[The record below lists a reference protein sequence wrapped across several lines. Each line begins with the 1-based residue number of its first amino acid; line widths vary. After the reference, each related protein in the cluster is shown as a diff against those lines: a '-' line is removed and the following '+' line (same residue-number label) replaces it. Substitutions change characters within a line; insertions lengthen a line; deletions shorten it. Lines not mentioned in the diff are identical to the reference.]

1 MSVQLI
7 AKDNYR
13 VVVGLGMTGLSCARY
28 LSAKQLPFSVV
39 DSRQN
44 PPGLDAF
51 KAEFPDVS
59 LTLGK
64 ISDESLQ
71 GANELVV
78 SPGVALQEPAI
89 ARAIAKGIPV
99 CGDVDLFVR
108 EAGAPIVAITG
119 SNGKS
124 TVTALVGEMAKEAG
138 RNVAVGGNIG
148 VPVLE
153 LLKEQQV
160 DLYVIELSSFQLERS
175 QTINAEVATVLNLS
189 ADHMDRYPDMLSYHQ
204 AKHRIFAGCKQ
215 VVVNRQDTLSKPI
228 VAEGVTAL
236 TFGLNRPDFKG
247 FGLVEEQGEEHLAF
261 EFDPLMPVKE
271 LKIVGRHNVENAL
284 AALALG
290 YSVSLPMETMLE
302 ALKNFQ
308 GLKHRCQFVA
318 EIDGI
323 KFYDDSKGTN
333 VGAAIASIVGLSNSV
348 EKIVLIAGGQGK
360 GADFKALAPVITQHA
375 RAAVLIGDAANAIEQ
390 VIDGS
395 VVVEHASTMQEAVNQ
410 SAKLAQ
416 GGDAVLLSPACSSF
430 DMFKSFEHRGE
441 VFKGCVQALAERGEQ
456 L

>member
-28 LSAKQLPFSVV
+28 LSAKKLPFSVV
-39 DSRQN
+39 DSRLN
-44 PPGLDAF
+44 PPGLDEF

-59 LTLGK
+59 LVLGE
-64 ISDESLQ
+64 ISDEALQ

-78 SPGVALQEPAI
+78 SPGLALQEPAI
-89 ARAIAKGIPV
+89 ARAMAKGMSV

-108 EAGAPIVAITG
+108 EANAPIIAITG

-160 DLYVIELSSFQLERS
+160 DLYVIELSSFQLERC
-175 QTINAEVATVLNLS
+175 QMINAEVATVLNLS
-189 ADHMDRYPDMLSYHQ
+189 ADHMDRYPDMLAYHQ
-204 AKHRIFAGCKQ
+204 AKHRIFTGCKQ
-215 VVVNRQDTLSKPI
+215 VVVNRGDTLSKPM

-247 FGLVEEQGEEHLAF
+247 FGVVEAQGEEHLAF
-261 EFDPLMPVKE
+261 EFDPLMPLSE

-290 YSVSLPMETMLE
+290 HSVSLPMDAMIR
-302 ALKNFQ
+302 ALKNFH
-308 GLKHRCQFVA
+308 GLQHRCQFVA

-333 VGAAIASIVGLSNSV
+333 VGAAIASIVGLSDSV
-348 EKIVLIAGGQGK
+348 EKIVLIAGGQSK
-360 GADFKALAPVITQHA
+360 GADFKTLGPVIKQYA
-375 RAAVLIGDAANAIEQ
+375 RAAVLIGEAANAIEQ
-390 VIDGS
+390 AVGSS
-395 VVVEHASTMQEAVNQ
+395 VVVKHANTMQEAVSQ
-410 SAKLAQ
+410 SASLAQ
-416 GGDAVLLSPACSSF
+416 SGDAVLLSPACSSF
-430 DMFKSFEHRGE
+430 DMFESFEHRGE
-441 VFKGCVQALAERGEQ
+441 VFKQCVHALSDGGAQA
-456 L
+456 

>member
-28 LSAKQLPFSVV
+28 LSAKKLPFSVV
-39 DSRQN
+39 DSRLN
-44 PPGLDAF
+44 PPGLDEF

-59 LTLGK
+59 LALGE
-64 ISDESLQ
+64 ISDETLQ

-78 SPGVALQEPAI
+78 SPGVALQEPAVT
-89 ARAIAKGIPV
+89 RALAKGISV

-108 EAGAPIVAITG
+108 EANAPIVAITG

-160 DLYVIELSSFQLERS
+160 DLFVIELSSFQLERC

-189 ADHMDRYPDMLSYHQ
+189 ADHMDRYPDMLAYHQ
-204 AKHRIFAGCKQ
+204 AKHRIFTGCKQ
-215 VVVNRQDTLSKPI
+215 VVVNREDTLSKPM

-247 FGLVEEQGEEHLAF
+247 FGIVEDQGEEYLAF
-261 EFDPLMPVKE
+261 EFNPLIPLSE
-271 LKIVGRHNVENAL
+271 LKLVGRHNVENAL

-290 YSVSLPMETMLE
+290 YSVSLPMGAMLK
-302 ALKNFQ
+302 ALKGFH
-308 GLKHRCQFVA
+308 GLQHRCQFVA

-333 VGAAIASIVGLSNSV
+333 VGAAIASIVGLSDSA
-348 EKIVLIAGGQGK
+348 EKIVLIAGGQSK
-360 GADFKALAPVITQHA
+360 GADFKALGPVIKQYA
-375 RAAVLIGDAANAIEQ
+375 RAAVLIGEAANAIEQ
-390 VIDGS
+390 VINNGT
-395 VVVEHASTMQEAVNQ
+395 VIEHANTMQEAVNQ
-410 SAKLAQ
+410 SAGLAKS
-416 GGDAVLLSPACSSF
+416 GDAVLLSPACSSF
-430 DMFKSFEHRGE
+430 DMFENFEHRGE
-441 VFKGCVQALAERGEQ
+441 VFKQCVRTLSEGRVQA
-456 L
+456 

>member
-28 LSAKQLPFSVV
+28 LSAKKLPFSVV
-39 DSRQN
+39 DSRLN
-44 PPGLDAF
+44 PPGLDEF

-59 LTLGK
+59 LVLGE
-64 ISDESLQ
+64 ISDEALQ

-89 ARAIAKGIPV
+89 ARAMAKGMSV

-108 EAGAPIVAITG
+108 EANAPIIAITG

-160 DLYVIELSSFQLERS
+160 DLYVIELSSFQLERC
-175 QTINAEVATVLNLS
+175 QMINAEVATVLNLS
-189 ADHMDRYPDMLSYHQ
+189 ADHMDRYPDMLAYHQ
-204 AKHRIFAGCKQ
+204 AKHRIFTGCKQ
-215 VVVNRQDTLSKPI
+215 VVVNRGDTLSKPM

-247 FGLVEEQGEEHLAF
+247 FGVVEAQGEEHLAF
-261 EFDPLMPVKE
+261 EFDPLMPLSE

-290 YSVSLPMETMLE
+290 HSVSLPMDAMIR
-302 ALKNFQ
+302 ALKNFH
-308 GLKHRCQFVA
+308 GLQHRCQFVA

-333 VGAAIASIVGLSNSV
+333 VGAAIASIVGLSDSV
-348 EKIVLIAGGQGK
+348 EKIVLIAGGQSK
-360 GADFKALAPVITQHA
+360 GADFKTLGPVIKQYA
-375 RAAVLIGDAANAIEQ
+375 RAAVLIGEAANAIEQ
-390 VIDGS
+390 AVGSS
-395 VVVEHASTMQEAVNQ
+395 VVVKHANTMQEAVSQ
-410 SAKLAQ
+410 SASLAQ
-416 GGDAVLLSPACSSF
+416 SGDAVLLSPACSSF
-430 DMFKSFEHRGE
+430 DMFESFEHRGE
-441 VFKGCVQALAERGEQ
+441 VFKQCVHALSDGGAQA
-456 L
+456 